1 MNEEILT
8 LARELSQPVAGIQ
21 TEGIYLLFDHGVCV
35 YIGTSAFCEGRV
47 FAHMREAEK
56 TFDSY
61 TIIRYE
67 VGSLLRRRAE
77 REMIRI
83 FKPVYNKPTYG
94 EALRAAKQKFL
105 STSPHNC

>member
-1 MNEEILT
+1 MNDEILKLAKE
-8 LARELSQPVAGIQ
+8 LARPVDAIR
-21 TEGIYLLFDHGVCV
+21 TEGIYLLFNQGICM

-47 FAHMREAEK
+47 FAHMREAGK

-83 FKPVYNKPTYG
+83 FKPVYNKPPYG
-94 EALRAAKQKFL
+94 EALRAAREKKL
-105 STSPHNC
+105 SNLSHNC